1 MTLKKLQEEKDAN
14 SKFEISVSDDFS
26 GRWAFKSVARGYFLG
41 ASPDALICSAK
52 TPGDAELWFVHL
64 AARPQ
69 LNLFSIGRKRFA
81 HLSDNQDEIRVDENV
96 PWGEDTLFTLEFR
109 EEANKYAIHACN
121 NMYLQKDGKLVPSVT
136 KVNLFVLLP
145 KQLTFTKVRPVFV
158 NKNCKNFGICK
169 TAKIIHFS
177 VAINSFTRLISFLWT
192 LHSFQDCYFACE
204 YHGGYIALRDAKGL
218 YLAPIGSRAALKTRS
233 NTVTKDELF
242 SLEDSLPQASFV
254 AASNTR
260 YVSVKQGRSWFSP
273 LKEV

>member
-1 MTLKKLQEEKDAN
+1 MFEENHFSHASLLILWHWKKQEEKDAN

-121 NMYLQKDGKLVPSVT
+121 NMYLQKDGKLVPSVN
-136 KVNLFVLLP
+136 KVFSIIEFLD
-145 KQLTFTKVRPVFV
+145 
-158 NKNCKNFGICK
+158 FGIFHDFL
-169 TAKIIHFS
+169 ADFLII
-177 VAINSFTRLISFLWT
+177 IW
-192 LHSFQDCYFACE
+192 
-204 YHGGYIALRDAKGL
+204 
-218 YLAPIGSRAALKTRS
+218 
-233 NTVTKDELF
+233 
-242 SLEDSLPQASFV
+242 
-254 AASNTR
+254 
-260 YVSVKQGRSWFSP
+260 
-273 LKEV
+273 

>member
-145 KQLTFTKVRPVFV
+145 KQLTFTKVRPIFV
-158 NKNCKNFGICK
+158 NTNCKNFGICK

-260 YVSVKQGRSWFSP
+260 YVSVKQGRS
-273 LKEV
+273 LM

>member
-136 KVNLFVLLP
+136 KVN
-145 KQLTFTKVRPVFV
+145 T
-158 NKNCKNFGICK
+158 NSKNFGICRR
-169 TAKIIHFS
+169 AKIIHFS

-260 YVSVKQGRSWFSP
+260 YVSVKQGRSSLFSP
-273 LKEV
+273 LKRLSRLRYLNFILLRLLQ

>member
-136 KVNLFVLLP
+136 KVNLFVLICQNL
-145 KQLTFTKVRPVFV
+145 KQQLTFTKFRPEFW
-158 NKNCKNFGICK
+158 
-169 TAKIIHFS
+169 H
-177 VAINSFTRLISFLWT
+177 L
-192 LHSFQDCYFACE
+192 
-204 YHGGYIALRDAKGL
+204 
-218 YLAPIGSRAALKTRS
+218 
-233 NTVTKDELF
+233 
-242 SLEDSLPQASFV
+242 
-254 AASNTR
+254 
-260 YVSVKQGRSWFSP
+260 
-273 LKEV
+273 

>member
-1 MTLKKLQEEKDAN
+1 M
-14 SKFEISVSDDFS
+14 
-26 GRWAFKSVARGYFLG
+26 ARGYFLG

-145 KQLTFTKVRPVFV
+145 KQLTFTKVRPVFSKQTIRILAFV
-158 NKNCKNFGICK
+158 KLQKSSI
-169 TAKIIHFS
+169 
-177 VAINSFTRLISFLWT
+177 FL
-192 LHSFQDCYFACE
+192 LQ
-204 YHGGYIALRDAKGL
+204 
-218 YLAPIGSRAALKTRS
+218 
-233 NTVTKDELF
+233 
-242 SLEDSLPQASFV
+242 
-254 AASNTR
+254 
-260 YVSVKQGRSWFSP
+260 
-273 LKEV
+273 